1 MYAAIPYGFFGFDAT
16 EANTIGFTHNLPEK
30 LTYWQINHMEVGS
43 LKFSVKM
50 TKNSFTILNAKGTVG
65 DMKLK
70 LTFDKGT
77 QVLIDGKATT
87 DYVVENN
94 KIVVTVPFANCT
106 VTVK

>member
-1 MYAAIPYGFFGFDAT
+1 
-16 EANTIGFTHNLPEK
+16 
-30 LTYWQINHMEVGS
+30 
-43 LKFSVKM
+43 M

-70 LTFDKGT
+70 FTFDKGT

-87 DYVVENN
+87 DYVVEND
-94 KIVVTVPFANCT
+94 KIIVTIPFANCT